1 MTHLRLPGWLVGLFA
16 ATLALGT
23 DEFVLAGLLPELATD
38 LQISTGTAGQLIT
51 VFALTFALGA
61 PVLAVVLD
69 PYPRRRVILTALAL
83 FTVANIAAAIA
94 PTFGVLVV
102 LRAVAGLAAAVV
114 SSTAFAVAAQG
125 APPDRQGRYLSVV
138 TAGLT
143 VALFT
148 GVPVGAWVGALFG
161 WRSTFVLIAI
171 VALGAMIVLAAR
183 LPRLEGA
190 PAASLAERL
199 SPLRDARVLRL
210 VLAVFLSGV
219 GGLMF
224 YSYLSALLEQHQGD
238 TAALPWVLLLVGA
251 IGVPSAFLGGRL
263 ADRHGGRRS
272 RLIVVGGHAIA
283 LATAGTLVALS
294 APLPLL
300 LLGIAAWSVFAWALN
315 PPLQASTIEAAP
327 EAPMTAISLNISGL
341 YLGTAAAAGVG
352 GIIVDGPGALWIPF
366 AAAIALALA
375 WVSASF
381 RTPQQ
386 RWASLGPA
394 RRSGSTDDGVT
405 DVGPSGI

>member
-1 MTHLRLPGWLVGLFA
+1 MTHSRLPGWLVGLFV

-23 DEFVLAGLLPELATD
+23 DEFVIAGLLPELATD
-38 LQISTGTAGQLIT
+38 LQISAGTTGQLIS
-51 VFALTFALGA
+51 VFALTFAIGA
-61 PVLAVVLD
+61 PVMAVVLD
-69 PYPRRRVILTALAL
+69 PYPRRRVILTALAV
-83 FTVANIAAAIA
+83 FMAANIAAAIA
-94 PTFGVLVV
+94 PTFSALFV

-125 APPDRQGRYLSVV
+125 APPARQGRYLSVV

-161 WRSTFVLIAI
+161 WRSTFIVIAI
-171 VALGAMIVLAAR
+171 VALGALIALALG
-183 LPRLEGA
+183 LPHLEGA
-190 PAASLAERL
+190 PAAGLGERL

-210 VLAVFLSGV
+210 VLAVFLSGA

-224 YSYLSALLEQHQGD
+224 YSYLAALLDQYQGHAED
-238 TAALPWVLLLVGA
+238 LPLVLLLVGL

-283 LATAGTLVALS
+283 LAIAGALLTLD
-294 APLPLL
+294 APFPLL
-300 LLGIAAWSVFAWALN
+300 LLGIAAWSAFAWALN

-341 YLGTAAAAGVG
+341 YLGTAAAAGIG
-352 GIIVDGPGALWIPF
+352 GMIVDGPGALWIPF
-366 AAAIALALA
+366 AAAIALTLA
-375 WVSASF
+375 WASASF
-381 RTPQQ
+381 RAPQ
-386 RWASLGPA
+386 PA
-394 RRSGSTDDGVT
+394 KAAA
-405 DVGPSGI
+405 

>member
-1 MTHLRLPGWLVGLFA
+1 MAHLRLPGWLVGLFF

-23 DEFVLAGLLPELATD
+23 DEFVIAGLLPELATD
-38 LQISTGTAGQLIT
+38 LQITTGTAGQLIT

-61 PVLAVVLD
+61 PLVAVVLD
-69 PYPRRRVILTALAL
+69 PYPRRRVILAALAV
-83 FTVANIAAAIA
+83 FAVANLAAAIA
-94 PTFGVLVV
+94 PTFGVLVA

-161 WRSTFVLIAI
+161 WRSTFVLIAV
-171 VALGAMIVLAAR
+171 VAFAAMIVLGAG
-183 LPRLEGA
+183 LPHLEGS
-190 PAASLAERL
+190 PATSLVERL
-199 SPLRDARVLRL
+199 GPLHNTRVLRL

-224 YSYLSALLEQHQGD
+224 YSYISALLAHDQGD
-238 TAALPWVLLLVGA
+238 TGALPWVLLVIGI
-251 IGVPSAFLGGRL
+251 IGVPSALLGGRL
-263 ADRHGGRRS
+263 ADRYGGRRS
-272 RLIVVGGHAIA
+272 RLVVVGGHALA
-283 LATAGTLVALS
+283 LALVGVLHAMS
-294 APLPLL
+294 VPFPLL
-300 LLGIAAWSVFAWALN
+300 LLGIATWSVFAWALN

-327 EAPMTAISLNISGL
+327 DALMIAISLNISGL
-341 YLGTAAAAGVG
+341 YLGTAAAAGIG
-352 GIIVDGPGALWIPF
+352 GMIVDGPGALWIPF

-381 RTPQQ
+381 RTPK
-386 RWASLGPA
+386 PA
-394 RRSGSTDDGVT
+394 TVT
-405 DVGPSGI
+405 T

>member
-1 MTHLRLPGWLVGLFA
+1 MTHLHLPSWLIGLFV

-23 DEFVLAGLLPELATD
+23 DEFVIAGLLTELAAD
-38 LQISTGTAGQLIT
+38 LQVSIGAAGQLIT
-51 VFALTFALGA
+51 VFALAFALGA
-61 PVLAVVLD
+61 PVMAVVLD
-69 PYPRRRVILTALAL
+69 PYPRRRVILTALA
-83 FTVANIAAAIA
+83 FFAVANVAAAVA

-102 LRAVAGLAAAVV
+102 LRAVAGLASAVI

-125 APPDRQGRYLSVV
+125 APSDRQGRYLAVV

-148 GVPVGAWVGALFG
+148 GVPVGAWVGAFFG
-161 WRSTFVLIAI
+161 WRSTFVLVAI
-171 VALGAMIVLAAR
+171 VALGAMLVLAVW
-183 LPRLEGA
+183 LPQLEGS
-190 PAASLAERL
+190 PAASLVERL
-199 SPLRDARVLRL
+199 SPLRNVRVLRL
-210 VLAVFLSGV
+210 FLAVFLSGV

-238 TAALPWVLLLVGA
+238 TAALPWVLLLVGV

-263 ADRHGGRRS
+263 VDRYGGRRS
-272 RLIVVGGHAIA
+272 RRIVVGGHSVA
-283 LATAGTLVALS
+283 LATAGTLLALS
-294 APLPLL
+294 APFPLL

-315 PPLQASTIEAAP
+315 PPLQRSTIEAAP

-341 YLGTAAAAGVG
+341 YLGTAVAAGVG

-366 AAAIALALA
+366 AAAVALMLA

-381 RTPQQ
+381 RTPQ
-386 RWASLGPA
+386 PA
-394 RRSGSTDDGVT
+394 AVAG
-405 DVGPSGI
+405 

>member
-1 MTHLRLPGWLVGLFA
+1 MTHLRIPSWLGGLFA

-23 DEFVLAGLLPELATD
+23 DEFVIAGLLPELATD
-38 LQISTGTAGQLIT
+38 LQISTGMAGQLIT

-61 PVLAVVLD
+61 PVMGVVLD
-69 PYPRRRVILTALAL
+69 AYPRRRVILTALAL
-83 FTVANIAAAIA
+83 FAVANLAAAIA

-102 LRAVAGLAAAVV
+102 LRASAGLAAAVI
-114 SSTAFAVAAQG
+114 SSTAFAVAAQA
-125 APPDRQGRYLSVV
+125 APPDRQGSYLSVV

-148 GVPVGAWVGALFG
+148 GVPLGAWAGALFG

-183 LPRLEGA
+183 LPQLEGA
-190 PAASLAERL
+190 PATSLAERL
-199 SPLRDARVLRL
+199 SPLRIVSVLRL

-238 TAALPWVLLLVGA
+238 TAALPWVLLLVGV

-263 ADRHGGRRS
+263 VDCYGGRRS
-272 RLIVVGGHAIA
+272 RRIVVGGHAVA
-283 LATAGTLVALS
+283 LATVGTLLALS
-294 APLPLL
+294 APFPFL
-300 LLGIAAWSVFAWALN
+300 LLGIAVWAVFAWALN

-341 YLGTAAAAGVG
+341 YLGTAVAGGAG
-352 GIIVDGPGALWIPF
+352 GIIVDGPGVLWIPF

-381 RTPQQ
+381 RTPQPT
-386 RWASLGPA
+386 RVS
-394 RRSGSTDDGVT
+394 V
-405 DVGPSGI
+405 

>member
-1 MTHLRLPGWLVGLFA
+1 MTYLRLPGWLVGLFV

-23 DEFVLAGLLPELATD
+23 DEFVIAGLLPELATD
-38 LQISTGTAGQLIT
+38 LQVSTGAAGQLIT

-61 PVLAVVLD
+61 PVMAVVLN
-69 PYPRRRVILTALAL
+69 PYPPRTVIVTALGL
-83 FTVANIAAAIA
+83 FTAANAAAAIA

-102 LRAVAGLAAAVV
+102 LRAVAGLTAAMTT
-114 SSTAFAVAAQG
+114 STAFAVAAQG
-125 APPDRQGRYLSVV
+125 APPDRRGRYLSVV

-161 WRSTFVLIAI
+161 WRSTFGLIA
-171 VALGAMIVLAAR
+171 VVSFAAMIVLAVR
-183 LPRLEGA
+183 LPQLAGA
-190 PAASLAERL
+190 PAAGLADRL
-199 SPLRDARVLRL
+199 SPLRNVRVLRL
-210 VLAVFLSGV
+210 VLAVFLSGA

-238 TAALPWVLLLVGA
+238 TASLPWVLLLVGV
-251 IGVPSAFLGGRL
+251 IGVPSALLGGRL
-263 ADRHGGRRS
+263 VDRYGGRGS
-272 RLIVVGGHAIA
+272 RRIVVGGHAVA
-283 LATAGTLVALS
+283 LATAGTLLALS
-294 APLPLL
+294 APFVLL

-341 YLGTAAAAGVG
+341 YLGTAVAAGAG
-352 GIIVDGPGALWIPF
+352 GVIVDGPGPLWIPF
-366 AAAIALALA
+366 AAAVALALA

-381 RTPQQ
+381 HSPQ
-386 RWASLGPA
+386 PA
-394 RRSGSTDDGVT
+394 TVAA
-405 DVGPSGI
+405 